1 MGFVFLNAILCIYL
15 WLHWILIAV
24 CGLSLAVASAFH
36 SPAGIRRLL
45 TVVASPVWSPGS
57 RGAGSVDVV
66 HGLSCPA
73 AHGIFLDKRW
83 NLCRLH
89 WQVDS

>member
-1 MGFVFLNAILCIYL
+1 MGFVSLNTILFIHL
-15 WLHWILIAV
+15 WLHWILVAV
-24 CGLSLAVASAFH
+24 RGLSLAVASAGH
-36 SPAGIRRLL
+36 SPTGIRRLL
-45 TVVASPVWSPGS
+45 TVVAFPVWSPGS
-57 RGAGSVDVV
+57 RGAGSVVVV

-83 NLCRLH
+83 NLCPLQ